1 MSNEQLGNLD
11 LVDRE
16 RKKAR
21 LEARKFLTA
30 KWGDQTPTWDS
41 LGADEQ
47 EVIVDDYIKFLCDS
61 KNATIANKLVRNK
74 EVIHSML
81 RQLIKGLRR
90 EGSAAVPVARLT
102 RLDSQKTPGAGERHA
117 TRSESEP

>member
-21 LEARKFLTA
+21 SEARKFLTSR
-30 KWGDQTPTWDS
+30 WGNQTPTWDS

-47 EVIVDDYIKFLCDS
+47 AAIVDDYIKFLRDS
-61 KNATIANKLVRNK
+61 QNATIANKLVRNK

-81 RQLIKGLRR
+81 RQLIKGLRCK
-90 EGSAAVPVARLT
+90 GSAAVSGMRLT
-102 RLDSQKTPGAGERHA
+102 
-117 TRSESEP
+117 